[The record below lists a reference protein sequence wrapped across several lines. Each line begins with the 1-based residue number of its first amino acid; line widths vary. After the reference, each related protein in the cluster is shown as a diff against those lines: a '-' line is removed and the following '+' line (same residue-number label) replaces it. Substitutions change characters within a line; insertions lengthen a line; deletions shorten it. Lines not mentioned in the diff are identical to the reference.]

1 MFALSLKQPWAALLV
16 HGHKTIEVRRWRP
29 SAERC
34 NEAILIHAA
43 RVPDPRPEAWRLV
56 TPQLRPATKLV
67 GGIIGAAILVEW
79 KEYRTVEQFA
89 ADQQRHRNELAWFEK
104 PVLYGFVFRNAIT
117 LPFRRYP
124 GWMRFFFVEDESPRQ
139 ESSARS

>member
-1 MFALSLKQPWAALLV
+1 MRYA
-16 HGHKTIEVRRWRP
+16 GGRRPNAVTRP
-29 SAERC
+29 FSSTRRAC
-34 NEAILIHAA
+34 PTA
-43 RVPDPRPEAWRLV
+43 PEAWRLV